1 MEGKKIVL
9 YTALFLAASYFFF
22 VGLVLAEPFL
32 VPLLTALVLALLMF
46 PITNKLEQW
55 GWNKILATTASTI
68 LLLLVTL
75 GFVVLL
81 IVQIKAF
88 ADDWDMMQSK
98 LEDKFEELSDWLIVT
113 TPIEQE
119 QLERVNPLNGDDTA
133 EGTQGSEE
141 NEEKEQEEAE
151 EEREQAVS
159 ALEAF
164 MGFFVDFLITFVY
177 VFFLIHYRSRF
188 KEFFLRFFPLHRRP
202 KVAEVIHQSSF
213 VSRNY
218 LAGRI
223 LLGIILT
230 VLYSIGLLISGMENA
245 ILIALLAAALSI
257 IPFIGNVIGYA
268 IAIAVS
274 LLTNGDT
281 AALAIITVTFLVA
294 QFIDSYILQPIV
306 LGDKLNVHPFFIILS
321 VVMGNAVWGVMGM
334 VLSIPLFAIVAVI
347 CRHVPEL
354 NPFGYL
360 FSNNDIDE
368 PVRGKMPDDISRDDN
383 LS

>member
-22 VGLVLAEPFL
+22 VGLVAAEPFL

-55 GWNKILATTASTI
+55 GWNKILATSAST
-68 LLLLVTL
+68 LLLLIVTL
-75 GFVVLL
+75 GFVTLVV
-81 IVQIKAF
+81 VQVKVF

-98 LEDKFEELSDWLIVT
+98 LENKFEEFSDWLTAT

-119 QLERVNPLNGDDTA
+119 QIESVNPLSDDNA
-133 EGTQGSEE
+133 EGEYVSEE
-141 NEEKEQEEAE
+141 NEEKDKEEVE

-159 ALEAF
+159 ALESF

-177 VFFLIHYRSRF
+177 VFFLIHFRSRF
-188 KEFFLRFFPLHRRP
+188 KEFFLRFFPVPKRP

-281 AALAIITVTFLVA
+281 NALVIITVTFLVA

-321 VVMGNAVWGVMGM
+321 VVLGNAVWGVMGM
-334 VLSIPLFAIVAVI
+334 VLSIPLFAVVAVI

-368 PVRGKMPDDISRDDN
+368 PNRDGKLDNLSSDDN

>member
-32 VPLLTALVLALLMF
+32 VPLLTALVLALLML
-46 PITNKLEQW
+46 PIANKLEQW
-55 GWNKILATTASTI
+55 GWSKILATSVSTLT
-68 LLLLVTL
+68 LLIVSV
-75 GFVVLL
+75 GFITLL
-81 IVQIKAF
+81 IVQIKYF

-98 LEDKFEELSDWLIVT
+98 LEDKFEELSDWLVKE

-119 QLERVNPLNGDDTA
+119 QLDTVSPKELA
-133 EGTQGSEE
+133 EE
-141 NEEKEQEEAE
+141 NGIQNDPEIDSDEEEAAAE
-151 EEREQAVS
+151 EMGEQAVS

-177 VFFLIHYRSRF
+177 VFFLIHFRGRF
-188 KEFFLRFFPLHRRP
+188 KEFFLRFFPIHRRS
-202 KVAEVIHQSSF
+202 KVKKVIYQSSF

-230 VLYSIGLLISGMENA
+230 VLYAIGLFISGMENA
-245 ILIALLAAALSI
+245 ILIAMLAAALSI
-257 IPFIGNVIGYA
+257 IPFIGNVIGYG

-281 AALAIITVTFLVA
+281 QALVIITATFLIA
-294 QFIDSYILQPIV
+294 QFIDSYILQPII
-306 LGDKLNVHPFFIILS
+306 LGDKLNVHPFFIIVS
-321 VVMGNAVWGVMGM
+321 VVLGNAVWGVMGM

-360 FSNNDIDE
+360 FSNVEIDE
-368 PVRGKMPDDISRDDN
+368 PIKQKES
-383 LS
+383 